1 MTVTGFLCFIDS
13 QKSHT
18 KHLMIIGKS
27 TAQLQAKC
35 PFKLILECEL
45 FSWLKTLPWLWNA
58 DMQNKSA
65 VPLL

>member
-1 MTVTGFLCFIDS
+1 MTVVTGFLCFIDS

-45 FSWLKTLPWLWNA
+45 FSWLKTLP
-58 DMQNKSA
+58 
-65 VPLL
+65 

>member
-1 MTVTGFLCFIDS
+1 LLKQLSNKCNDFVVTGFLCFIDS

-35 PFKLILECEL
+35 PFKLILEYEL
-45 FSWLKTLPWLWNA
+45 FSWLKT
-58 DMQNKSA
+58 
-65 VPLL
+65 PL